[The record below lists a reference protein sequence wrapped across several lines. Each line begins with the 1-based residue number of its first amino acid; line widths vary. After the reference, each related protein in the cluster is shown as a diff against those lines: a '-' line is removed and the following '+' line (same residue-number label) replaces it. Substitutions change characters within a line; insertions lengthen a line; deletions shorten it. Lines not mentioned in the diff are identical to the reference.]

1 VKEVINVTI
10 KKSKGKLP
18 IKKNKRRIS
27 ENYQVIKNRKTDRVV
42 YANTR
47 VSKMMRDLYYSRDS
61 KRGVEGTFNWLVDEV
76 DELGEELKGS
86 DKQAME
92 KEFAD
97 VIAWLASLANIMG
110 VNLEQAA
117 LSKYNNKCPKCKQ
130 SPCQCPF

>member
-1 VKEVINVTI
+1 M
-10 KKSKGKLP
+10 
-18 IKKNKRRIS
+18 RIQ
-27 ENYQVIKNRKTDRVV
+27 EFQ
-42 YANTR
+42 
-47 VSKMMRDLYYSRDS
+47 KMMRDLYYSRDS

-97 VIAWLASLANIMG
+97 VLAWLASLANIMG

-130 SPCQCPF
+130 LPCRCPF

>member
-1 VKEVINVTI
+1 
-10 KKSKGKLP
+10 
-18 IKKNKRRIS
+18 
-27 ENYQVIKNRKTDRVV
+27 
-42 YANTR
+42 
-47 VSKMMRDLYYSRDS
+47 
-61 KRGVEGTFNWLVDEV
+61 
-76 DELGEELKGS
+76 
-86 DKQAME
+86 ME